1 MSALGQKLK
10 RTVNRER
17 LHTEPSRPVEVF
29 GTISSFS
36 GALPDADFLIAL
48 LHIKTPSPSPC
59 DLSLGHSETLVC
71 ERLGETRSWRDGEF

>member
-1 MSALGQKLK
+1 MSAYE
-10 RTVNRER
+10 VFDA
-17 LHTEPSRPVEVF
+17 VEVF
-29 GTISSFS
+29 SNINSFS
-36 GALPDADFLIAL
+36 RDLPEAGFLIAL